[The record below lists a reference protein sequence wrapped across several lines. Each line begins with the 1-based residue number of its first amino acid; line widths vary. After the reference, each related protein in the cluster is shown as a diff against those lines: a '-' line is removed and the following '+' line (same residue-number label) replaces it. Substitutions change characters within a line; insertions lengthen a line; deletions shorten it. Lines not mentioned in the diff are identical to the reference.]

1 LIPPELSGIPFLFH
15 KKKQPFDFFST
26 AKEVSH
32 MLNQDGNGLNQ
43 LVLQSILNGI
53 LSCVT

>member
-43 LVLQSILNGI
+43 LVLQSILHGI